1 MEYLYKRQFQAT
13 VYNKVKGPDV
23 LLHNVL

>member
-1 MEYLYKRQFQAT
+1 MQYLYKTHFKAT

-23 LLHNVL
+23 LLRNVS